1 MIITFDAAKRDATL
15 KERGLD
21 FADAATVFAGRTFSA
36 EDTRHDYGEVRI
48 NTVGELAGRLVIVC
62 WTPRGDSRRVILMRK
77 CNDRET
83 ALYRQRLEAR

>member
-1 MIITFDAAKRDATL
+1 MKITFNAAKRAATL

-21 FADAATVFAGRTFSA
+21 FADATAVFAGRTFSA
-36 EDTRHDYGEVRI
+36 EDTRRDDGEIRI

-62 WTPRGDSRRVILMRK
+62 WTPRGESRRIVSMRK

-83 ALYRQRLEAR
+83 ALYRQRLDPR